1 MQVRGTIMQHECV
14 FIILGATGDLTKR
27 KLIPAIYKMVASGI
41 IARFALIGVSVDDIT
56 MRQVFEQARI
66 FVPDLREAVW
76 ERMIQASYYH
86 RMDFNDHAA
95 YGQLKELIAS
105 VEQKNNLASNRLFYL
120 ATMPHHF
127 MVITQQLAA
136 YGVVKKCPVLCN
148 EPKHTWQR
156 IVYEKP
162 FGDSLASSRQIN
174 EAIAEVLDERQVFR
188 IDHWLG
194 KELVGNIALARFTNR
209 VFEPLWQAE
218 HIESVQ
224 IIASEKIGI
233 EGRGQFYDAYG
244 TLKDM
249 VQNHLLQLLALVAME
264 DPVHFTAD
272 YLRDAKA
279 AVLSKVAI
287 DNVVLGQYD
296 GYLEEK
302 GVSPTSTTDTFAAVK
317 ISIDTP
323 RWRGVP
329 FYLKAGKFLE
339 KTEAAIHIKFKPV
352 RCLLDIC
359 PTDTNYLTINIQP
372 HEGMYLT
379 LNAKKPGVF
388 NDVTPINMHFS
399 HAALFG
405 PNTPAAYEVLLA
417 DVLRGDQCAFV
428 RADEIDLAWGIIQQ
442 ISNKQVPLHRY
453 ARGSTGPEAMSD
465 LDSERT
471 IIWKT

>member
-1 MQVRGTIMQHECV
+1 MQVKGSVMQHECV

-27 KLIPAIYKMVASGI
+27 KLIPAIYKMVASGV
-41 IARFALIGVSVDDIT
+41 IARFAIIGVSVDDTT
-56 MRQVFEQARI
+56 MQQVFEQARM

-76 ERMIQASYYH
+76 EHMKQASYYH

-95 YGQLKELIAS
+95 YAQLNRLIS
-105 VEQKNNLASNRLFYL
+105 TVEKTNNLVANRLFYL

-127 MVITQQLAA
+127 MVITKQLAA
-136 YGVVKKCPVLCN
+136 HGLVKKCARLCDDQ
-148 EPKHTWQR
+148 KQTWQR

-174 EAIAEVLDERQVFR
+174 DAIAEVLDEHQVFR

-209 VFEPLWQAE
+209 VFEPLWHAE

-279 AVLSKVAI
+279 AVLSKVSI
-287 DNVVLGQYD
+287 DNVILGQYD
-296 GYLEEK
+296 GFLEEK

-323 RWRGVP
+323 RWSGVP

-339 KTEAAIHIKFKPV
+339 KKEAAIHIKFKPV

-428 RADEIDLAWGIIQQ
+428 RADEIDLAWRIIQQ
-442 ISNKQVPLHRY
+442 ISNKQVLLQRY
-453 ARGSTGPEAMSD
+453 ARGSTGPDTTSM
-465 LDSERT
+465 LDTERT

>member
-1 MQVRGTIMQHECV
+1 MQVRGSVMQHECV

-41 IARFALIGVSVDDIT
+41 IARFAIIGVSLDETT
-56 MRQVFEQARI
+56 MQHVFDRARI
-66 FVPDLREAVW
+66 FIPDLREAVW
-76 ERMIQASYYH
+76 ERMIQASYYQ

-95 YGQLKELIAS
+95 YEQLKELITS
-105 VEQKNNLASNRLFYL
+105 VEQKNSLAANRLFYL

-136 YGVVKKCPVLCN
+136 HGVVKKCPVLCD
-148 EPKHTWQR
+148 ETKHTWQR

-209 VFEPLWQAE
+209 VFEPLWHAE

-287 DNVVLGQYD
+287 DNVILGQYD

-317 ISIDTP
+317 ISIDAP

-339 KTEAAIHIKFKPV
+339 KKEAAIHIKFKPV

-428 RADEIDLAWGIIQQ
+428 RADEIDLAWRIIQQ
-442 ISNKQVPLHRY
+442 ISNKQVPLQRY
-453 ARGSTGPEAMSD
+453 ARGSTGPDTTSM

>member
-1 MQVRGTIMQHECV
+1 MTMQHECV
-14 FIILGATGDLTKR
+14 FVILGATGDLTKR
-27 KLIPAIYKMVASGI
+27 KLIPALYKMVASGAI
-41 IARFALIGVSVDDIT
+41 KSFALIGVSVDDTT
-56 MRQVFEQARI
+56 MANVFAQARH
-66 FVPDLREAVW
+66 FVSDVRDAVW
-76 ERMIQASYYH
+76 ERMIQASHYH
-86 RMDFNDHAA
+86 RMDFNDHAGYA
-95 YGQLKELIAS
+95 QLQTLINS
-105 VEQKNNLASNRLFYL
+105 VEQQYNIKPNRLFYL

-127 MVITQQLAA
+127 MTITQQFAA
-136 YGVVKKCPVLCN
+136 HGIVKKHADLGDASDQV
-148 EPKHTWQR
+148 WQR

-174 EAIAEVLDERQVFR
+174 EVIAQVFDERQVFR

-209 VFEPLWQAE
+209 VFEPLWHAE

-224 IIASEKIGI
+224 IVASEHIGI

-249 VQNHLLQLLALVAME
+249 VQNHLLQLLSLVAME
-264 DPVHFTAD
+264 DPVHFTAGH
-272 YLRDAKA
+272 LRDAKA
-279 AVLSKVAI
+279 AVLAKVTI
-287 DNVVLGQYD
+287 NNVIFGQYE
-296 GYLEEK
+296 GYQQEK
-302 GVSPTSTTDTFAAVK
+302 GVHPESQTDTFAALK
-317 ISIDTP
+317 LSIDTP
-323 RWRGVP
+323 RWQGVP
-329 FYLKAGKFLE
+329 FYVKAGKFLK

-352 RCLLDIC
+352 KCLLDVC

-417 DVLRGDQCAFV
+417 DVLKGDQCAFV
-428 RADEIDLAWGIIQQ
+428 RADEIEFAWSIIQQ
-442 ISNKQVPLHRY
+442 INNKQVPMHSY
-453 ARGSTGPEAMSD
+453 KRGSAGPEALAG
-465 LDSERT
+465 LDGERK
-471 IIWKT
+471 IIWKS

>member
-41 IARFALIGVSVDDIT
+41 IARFALIGVSVDDTT

-453 ARGSTGPEAMSD
+453 ARGSTGPEAISD